1 MHDLNDILFLP
12 LDLPTIKVDYSKL
25 LTVYNS
31 LKEELLSDE
40 YRGCEHIPIRWLDTR
55 AIGKKELIW
64 TTVAE
69 EYFPEVKEYF
79 IKHIQPWVGSLP
91 RIMIIVTPPNTNGLD
106 HIDCD
111 PGDFDQCQL
120 KFRVVL
126 QGKTSTLYFLNEKD
140 EREYALECNDKP
152 FLMCGKWPHGLDN
165 FTNKYKFT
173 LAIGAPWKCDPIPEL
188 NDLIYRSKI
197 KYGWKDKSQIKLMPD
212 YEKYFKINAMGKSKL
227 DVVTNAE
234 KIIFDKNNE

>member
-111 PGDFDQCQL
+111 PSDFDQCQL

-234 KIIFDKNNE
+234 KIIFDKKQ

>member
-111 PGDFDQCQL
+111 PSDFDQCQL

>member
-12 LDLPTIKVDYSKL
+12 LDLPTIRVDYDKL

-31 LKEELLSDE
+31 LKGELLSDE

-69 EYFPEVKEYF
+69 QYFPEVKEYF
-79 IKHIQPWVGSLP
+79 IKHVQPWVGSLP
-91 RIMIIVTPPNTNGLD
+91 RMMIIVTPPNTNGLD

-111 PGDFDQCQL
+111 PSDFDQCQL

-126 QGKTSTLYFLNEKD
+126 QGMTSTLYFLNEKD

-165 FTNKYKFT
+165 FTNQYKFT
-173 LAIGAPWKCDPIPEL
+173 LAIGAPWKCEPIPEL
-188 NDLIYRSKI
+188 MDLVTKSKN
-197 KYGWKDKSQIKLMPD
+197 KYGWTDKSQIKLMPD
-212 YEKYFKINAMGKSKL
+212 YEKYFKINAMGKEKL
-227 DVVTNAE
+227 DAVTAAE
-234 KIIFDKNNE
+234 KIIFDKNDE